1 MKRASYPLLVGLIVL
16 LAACG
21 GKDKPA
27 ADQAAAVQP
36 QAAAAQA
43 STTTAADDEG
53 IQVAKEILAVYDEA
67 AAEAAS
73 LAKDK
78 PEAAV
83 LKPQLEA
90 LLEKY
95 AAKMAALNPRYLAL
109 RDKDVRLFGS
119 ANGYLGENRG
129 LRYSENENKLKDIYA
144 YYNLEKGEREIVDIL
159 SNKIVRLIDIAVKM

>member
-1 MKRASYPLLVGLIVL
+1 MKKSATILLIAAVAL

-21 GKDKPA
+21 GQDKPA
-27 ADQAAAVQP
+27 ADQPAAAKPQAP
-36 QAAAAQA
+36 SAQAAAP
-43 STTTAADDEG
+43 AAEDEG
-53 IQVAKEILAVYDEA
+53 VQMAKEILAVYDEA
-67 AAEAAS
+67 AAEAAG
-73 LAKDK
+73 LAKSK

-95 AAKMAALNPRYLAL
+95 AARMAALNPRFQDL

-119 ANGYLGENRG
+119 ANGYLGEHRG
-129 LRYSENENKLKDIYA
+129 RHYAENESRLKDIYV
-144 YYNLEKGEREIVDIL
+144 YYNLEKGEREIVDLL

>member
-1 MKRASYPLLVGLIVL
+1 MRRASYLLLVGLVVL

-27 ADQAAAVQP
+27 ADQTAAAELQAPAVQT
-36 QAAAAQA
+36 AAP
-43 STTTAADDEG
+43 AADDEG
-53 IQVAKEILAVYDEA
+53 VQVAKDILAVYDEA

-119 ANGYLGENRG
+119 ANSYMGEHRG
-129 LRYSENENKLKDIYA
+129 PRYIENENKLKDIYA

>member
-1 MKRASYPLLVGLIVL
+1 MRRASYLLLVGLVVL

-27 ADQAAAVQP
+27 ADQTAAAELQAPAVQT
-36 QAAAAQA
+36 AAP
-43 STTTAADDEG
+43 AADDEG
-53 IQVAKEILAVYDEA
+53 VQVAKDILAVYDEA

-119 ANGYLGENRG
+119 ANSYMGQNRG
-129 LRYSENENKLKDIYA
+129 LRYTENENKLKDIYA

-159 SNKIVRLIDIAVKM
+159 TNKIVRLIDIAVKM